1 MDEATEK
8 ELKQK
13 LAEAEQYSEKI
24 KAEFFISLGKVAA
37 LKELLQK
44 KETKNAI

>member
-1 MDEATEK
+1 MDEATETVV
-8 ELKQK
+8 KQK
-13 LAEAEQYSEKI
+13 LMEAELYSEKI

-44 KETKNAI
+44 KETK

>member
-1 MDEATEK
+1 VDEATEK

-13 LAEAEQYSEKI
+13 LTEAEQYSEKI

>member
-1 MDEATEK
+1 VDESTEK
-8 ELKQK
+8 TIQQK
-13 LAEAEQYSEKI
+13 LIEAEQYSEKI

-44 KETKNAI
+44 KEKKDAI